1 MTKDNSFTS
10 SDGKLAKPPQGYT
23 NTDWQRDFTELKQ
36 QAQDEPALP
45 APNSLCGLE
54 TSYDAFL
61 DSVLYAIRHGQID
74 YCYYIYQIVDLLKYE
89 KNLQSRWLEKEQQ
102 FRVWL

>member
-1 MTKDNSFTS
+1 MPGENSYTS
-10 SDGKLAKPPQGYT
+10 LDRTLSKPPKGYT
-23 NTDWQRDFTELKQ
+23 NNDWQRDFTELKK
-36 QAQDEPALP
+36 QAQLEPALP
-45 APNSLCGLE
+45 DPDLSYGLE
-54 TSYDAFL
+54 SSYETFIN
-61 DSVLYAIRHGQID
+61 SILYLIRHGEID